1 MSNNFF
7 YNFSF
12 ICWKQYFAI
21 DLFVQYW
28 LSEANMGT
36 FLLIILQFGD
46 NPDNF
51 FCCAETN
58 NTAQ

>member
-1 MSNNFF
+1 M
-7 YNFSF
+7 
-12 ICWKQYFAI
+12 CWKQYFAI

-28 LSEANMGT
+28 LSEAKIGT